1 MISKTCNNGSYNQSF
16 GLNYS
21 KNFCK
26 FLKSMSSD
34 LNESEKSFKTT
45 MKAFDSFKNLKER
58 NDGLTIDIKNYT
70 PFKTVFDNMQNITVT
85 NGKNTDTTLF
95 ERIAEFVIK
104 PFTGQFE
111 NYKNIIKSKAEFK
124 NPKILFYRNRETL
137 ASSTLLDASEYF
149 KTDEFVTKSN
159 EILAGKSIAK
169 KNENFISRFIKKAK
183 LIKDYEFDYIDWY
196 LRLSEEKL
204 KGMNIIKKA
213 VDKNLA

>member
-1 MISKTCNNGSYNQSF
+1 MISKIGSNDNYNQSF

-45 MKAFDSFKNLKER
+45 MRAFENFKSLKDR

-85 NGKNTDTTLF
+85 NGKNTDTELF
-95 ERIAEFVIK
+95 KRIAEFVTK
-104 PFTGQFE
+104 PFAGQFE
-111 NYKNIIKSKAEFK
+111 NYKNIIKTKTEFK
-124 NPKILFYRNRETL
+124 NPEILFYRNRETL
-137 ASSTLLDASEYF
+137 ASSSLLDASEYF
-149 KTDEFVTKSN
+149 KTDEFITKSN
-159 EILAGKSIAK
+159 EIFADKSIAK
-169 KNENFISRFIKKAK
+169 KKESFISKFIKKAK
-183 LIKDYEFDYIDWY
+183 LLKDYGFDYIDWY
-196 LRLSEEKL
+196 LGLSEEKL